1 LIIPD
6 LASDASY
13 GRCPDGEWRIFDTP
27 SPMEANHCESTISLA
42 NRTDGLLIYPRITKE
57 NILVK
62 IPGNGEDGTEIKL
75 ISILG
80 SILFEK
86 SFFEEELTVSL
97 DRYPSGIYILLLSSG
112 NTICKEKI
120 IKTE

>member
-1 LIIPD
+1 
-6 LASDASY
+6 
-13 GRCPDGEWRIFDTP
+13 
-27 SPMEANHCESTISLA
+27 MQANHCESTITLA
-42 NRTDGLLIYPRITKE
+42 NRTDGLSIYPRITRE